1 MNSAIERLFGLRVM
15 DVMTNE
21 VVSVSA
27 NSTMP
32 EAADVLSE
40 SRVSGAPVVNEQGR
54 CIGVLSGTDFVHSRA
69 EELDSS
75 ETVHELTVHDS
86 TGRYQVEEIFH
97 DLVRRH
103 MSPAVQTIDINC
115 SLLDAARYMCNEHVH
130 RLIVLDHNSVPV
142 GILSSLDL
150 VSAWLTAMEE

>member
-1 MNSAIERLFGLRVM
+1 MNSTIERLFGLIVK

-21 VVSVSA
+21 VVSVTA
-27 NSTMP
+27 NSTMS

-54 CIGVLSGTDFVHSRA
+54 CIGVLSGTDFVHSSA
-69 EELDSS
+69 EDLDSLS
-75 ETVHELTVHDS
+75 TTHELTIHDS
-86 TGRYQVEEIFH
+86 SGRYQVEEVFH

-103 MSPAVQTIDINC
+103 MSPAVQTIDTNC
-115 SLLDAARYMCNEHVH
+115 SLFDAARYMCNEHVH
-130 RLIVLDHNSVPV
+130 RLIVLDDNSVPV